1 MMAVYKRTY
10 KGYDGGLTPQ
20 WSRFMILP
28 RYSYARLFQ
37 SKFLMMFLAV
47 CAIYPIGAAG
57 FIYIAHNVSF
67 LKALNPQA
75 GNLLE
80 VNEKFFVYFCN
91 FQSAMAYLLTAIV
104 GPSLVS
110 PDLTN
115 NAMPLYLCRPFTR
128 TEYVL
133 GRMSVLMYLLAWI
146 TWIPGLIL
154 FGIQADMAGWD
165 WTKTHLWIAWG
176 VFAGLFVWTVVL
188 SLIALAISAWV
199 RWKIAAG
206 GLILG
211 VFFAGAGFGAAINAV
226 MRTDNGSL
234 IDIAQMM
241 ATAWGQM
248 LRYDTGSGITATQAW
263 TVLAIVCRDCLWLLS
278 RKVRAFEVVK

>member
-1 MMAVYKRTY
+1 MAVYKRTY
-10 KGYDGGLTPQ
+10 KGYAGGLTPQ

-37 SKFLMMFLAV
+37 SKFLLMFLAA
-47 CAIYPIGAAG
+47 CALYPVGGAG
-57 FIYIAHNVSF
+57 FIYIAHNLSF
-67 LKALNPQA
+67 LKALNINA
-75 GNLLE
+75 GQFLE

-91 FQSAMAYLLTAIV
+91 FQGALAYLLTAIV

-128 TEYVL
+128 GEYVL
-133 GRMSVLMYLLAWI
+133 GRMTVLLYLLAWI

-165 WTKTHLWIAWG
+165 WTKTHLWIGWA
-176 VFAGLFVWTVVL
+176 VFAGLFVWSVVL

-211 VFFAGAGFGAAINAV
+211 VFFAGAGFGAAINNV
-226 MRTDNGSL
+226 MRTHNGSL
-234 IDIAQMM
+234 IDIVQMM
-241 ATAWGQM
+241 ATAWGQ
-248 LRYDTGSGITATQAW
+248 LFRYDSGNQITPTQAW
-263 TVLAIVCRDCLWLLS
+263 TVLAIVSAISLWLLS
-278 RKVRAFEVVK
+278 KKVRAFEVVK

>member
-1 MMAVYKRTY
+1 MAVYKRTY
-10 KGYDGGLTPQ
+10 KGYAGGLTPQ

-28 RYSYARLFQ
+28 RFSYARLFQ
-37 SKFLMMFLAV
+37 SKFLLMFLAA

-57 FIYIAHNVSF
+57 FIYVAHNTSF

-91 FQSAMAYLLTAIV
+91 FQSVMAYLLTAIV

-115 NAMPLYLCRPFTR
+115 GAMPLYLCRPFTR
-128 TEYVL
+128 SEYVL
-133 GRMSVLMYLLAWI
+133 GRMMVLLYLLARI

-154 FGIQADMAGWD
+154 FGIQADMAGWE
-165 WTKTHLWIAWG
+165 WTKNNLWIAWG
-176 VFAGLFVWTVVL
+176 VFAGLFVWSVIL

-211 VFFAGAGFGAAINAV
+211 LFFAGAGFGAAINAV
-226 MRTDNGSL
+226 MRTKNGSL

-241 ATAWGQM
+241 ATAWGQ
-248 LRYDTGSGITATQAW
+248 LFRYDSGNGISAPQAW
-263 TVLAIVCRDCLWLLS
+263 TVLAVVSAISLWLLS
-278 RKVRAFEVVK
+278 KKVRAFEVVK

>member
-1 MMAVYKRTY
+1 MAVYKRTY
-10 KGYDGGLTPQ
+10 KGYAGVLTPE
-20 WSRFMILP
+20 WSRFLILP
-28 RYSYARLFQ
+28 RFSYARLFQ
-37 SKFLMMFLAV
+37 SKFLLMFLAA

-57 FIYIAHNVSF
+57 FIYIAHNLSF
-67 LKALNPQA
+67 LKALNVNA
-75 GNLLE
+75 GNFLE
-80 VNEKFFVYFCN
+80 VTEKFFVYFCN
-91 FQSAMAYLLTAIV
+91 FQGAMAYLLTAFV

-133 GRMSVLMYLLAWI
+133 GRMMVLLYLLAWI

-154 FGIQADMAGWD
+154 FGIQGDMAGWD
-165 WTKTHLWIAWG
+165 WTKDHLWIAWG
-176 VFAGLFVWTVVL
+176 VFAGLFTWSVVL

-211 VFFAGAGFGAAINAV
+211 VFFAGAGFGAAINNV
-226 MRTDNGSL
+226 MRTRNGSL
-234 IDIAQMM
+234 IDIVQMM
-241 ATAWGQM
+241 ATAWGQ
-248 LRYDTGSGITATQAW
+248 LFRYDSGNGISAQQAW
-263 TVLAIVCRDCLWLLS
+263 MVLAIVSAISLWLLS
-278 RKVRAFEVVK
+278 RKVRAFEVVR

>member
-1 MMAVYKRTY
+1 MAVYKRTY
-10 KGYDGGLTPQ
+10 KGYAGGLTPQ

-28 RYSYARLFQ
+28 RFSYARLFQ
-37 SKFLMMFLAV
+37 SKFLLMFLAA

-57 FIYIAHNVSF
+57 FIYVAHNTSF

-91 FQSAMAYLLTAIV
+91 FQSVMAYLLTAIV

-115 NAMPLYLCRPFTR
+115 GAMPLYLCRPFTR
-128 TEYVL
+128 SEYVL
-133 GRMSVLMYLLAWI
+133 GRMMVLLYLLARI

-154 FGIQADMAGWD
+154 FGIQADMAGWE
-165 WTKTHLWIAWG
+165 WTKNNLWIAWG
-176 VFAGLFVWTVVL
+176 VFAGLFVWSVIL

-211 VFFAGAGFGAAINAV
+211 LFFAGAGFGAAINAV
-226 MRTDNGSL
+226 MRTKNGSL

-241 ATAWGQM
+241 ATAWGQ
-248 LRYDTGSGITATQAW
+248 LFRYDSGNGISALQAW
-263 TVLAIVCRDCLWLLS
+263 TVLAVVSAISLWLLS
-278 RKVRAFEVVK
+278 KKVRAFEVVK

>member
-1 MMAVYKRTY
+1 MAVYKRTY
-10 KGYDGGLTPQ
+10 KGYEGGLTAE

-37 SKFLMMFLAV
+37 SKFLLMFLAV
-47 CAIYPIGAAG
+47 CALYPIGAAG

-67 LKALNPQA
+67 LKALNPNA
-75 GNLLE
+75 GNFLE
-80 VNEKFFVYFCN
+80 VNEKFFVYYCN
-91 FQSAMAYLLTAIV
+91 FQSVMAYLLTAIV

-110 PDLTN
+110 PDVTN

-128 TEYVL
+128 SEYVL
-133 GRMSVLMYLLAWI
+133 GRMMVVLYLLAWI

-165 WTKTHLWIAWG
+165 WTKTHFWIAWG
-176 VFAGLFVWTVVL
+176 VFAGLFAWTVIL

-211 VFFAGAGFGAAINAV
+211 LFFAGAGFGAAINAV
-226 MRTDNGSL
+226 MRTHNGSL

-241 ATAWGQM
+241 ATAWGQL
-248 LRYDTGSGITATQAW
+248 LRYDTNNGISAMQAW
-263 TVLAIVCRDCLWLLS
+263 TVLAIVSGISLWLLS

>member
-1 MMAVYKRTY
+1 MAVYKRTY
-10 KGYDGGLTPQ
+10 KGYSGALTAE

-37 SKFLMMFLAV
+37 SKFLLMFLAV
-47 CAIYPIGAAG
+47 CALYPIGAAG
-57 FIYIAHNVSF
+57 FIYIAHNISF
-67 LKALNPQA
+67 LKALNPNV
-75 GNLLE
+75 GDFLE
-80 VNEKFFVYFCN
+80 VNEKFFVYYCN
-91 FQSAMAYLLTAIV
+91 FQSVMAYLLTAIV

-133 GRMSVLMYLLAWI
+133 GRMMVLLYLLAFI
-146 TWIPGLIL
+146 TWIPGMIL

-165 WTKTHLWIAWG
+165 WTKEHWWIGWA
-176 VFAGLFVWTVVL
+176 VFAGLFSWSVIL

-211 VFFAGAGFGAAINAV
+211 LFFVGAGFGAVINNV
-226 MRTDNGSL
+226 MRTKNGYFM
-234 IDIAQMM
+234 DIARMM
-241 ATAWGQM
+241 SAAWGQ
-248 LRYDTGSGITATQAW
+248 LFHYDSGDGISAPQAW
-263 TVLAIVCRDCLWLLS
+263 MGLAIVSAISLWLLS

>member
-1 MMAVYKRTY
+1 MAVYKRTY
-10 KGYDGGLTPQ
+10 KGYEGGLTAE

-28 RYSYARLFQ
+28 RYSFARLFQ
-37 SKFLMMFLAV
+37 SKFLLMFLAV
-47 CAIYPIGAAG
+47 CAIYPIGTAG

-67 LKALNPQA
+67 LKALNPQV
-75 GNLLE
+75 GNFLE
-80 VNEKFFVYFCN
+80 VNEKVFVYFCN

-110 PDLTN
+110 PDVTN

-133 GRMSVLMYLLAWI
+133 GRMMVVLYLLAWI

-154 FGIQADMAGWD
+154 FGIQADMAGWE

-176 VFAGLFVWTVVL
+176 LFAGLFVWSVIL

-226 MRTDNGSL
+226 MRTHNGSL

-241 ATAWGQM
+241 ATAWGQL
-248 LRYDTGSGITATQAW
+248 LRYDTGNGISAEQAW
-263 TVLAIVCRDCLWLLS
+263 SVLALVSAISLWLLS
-278 RKVRAFEVVK
+278 KKVRAFEVVK

>member
-1 MMAVYKRTY
+1 
-10 KGYDGGLTPQ
+10 
-20 WSRFMILP
+20 LP
-28 RYSYARLFQ
+28 RFSYARLFQ
-37 SKFLMMFLAV
+37 SKFLLMFLAA

-57 FIYIAHNVSF
+57 FIYVAHNTSF

-91 FQSAMAYLLTAIV
+91 FQSVMAYLLTAIV

-115 NAMPLYLCRPFTR
+115 GAMPLYLCRPFTR
-128 TEYVL
+128 SEYVL
-133 GRMSVLMYLLAWI
+133 GRMMVLLYLLARI

-154 FGIQADMAGWD
+154 FGIQADMAGWE
-165 WTKTHLWIAWG
+165 WTKNNLWIAWG
-176 VFAGLFVWTVVL
+176 VFAGLFVWSVIL

-211 VFFAGAGFGAAINAV
+211 LFFAGAGFGAAINAV
-226 MRTDNGSL
+226 MRTKNGSL

-241 ATAWGQM
+241 ATAWGQ
-248 LRYDTGSGITATQAW
+248 LFRYDSGNGISAPQAW
-263 TVLAIVCRDCLWLLS
+263 TVLAVVSAISLWLLS
-278 RKVRAFEVVK
+278 KKVRAFEVVK

>member
-1 MMAVYKRTY
+1 MAVYKRTY
-10 KGYDGGLTPQ
+10 KGYEGGLTAQ

-28 RYSYARLFQ
+28 RYSFARLFQ
-37 SKFLMMFLAV
+37 SKFLLMFLAL
-47 CAIYPIGAAG
+47 CAIYPIGAAC
-57 FIYIAHNVSF
+57 FIYVAHNVSF
-67 LKALNPQA
+67 LKALNPNA
-75 GNLLE
+75 GDLLE
-80 VNEKFFVYFCN
+80 VNEKFFVYFCT
-91 FQSAMAYLLTAIV
+91 FQSALANLLTAIV

-110 PDLTN
+110 PDVTN

-133 GRMSVLMYLLAWI
+133 GRMTVVMYLLAWI

-165 WTKTHLWIAWG
+165 WTRDHLWLAWG
-176 VFAGLFVWTVVL
+176 LFAGLFVWSVVL

-211 VFFAGAGFGAAINAV
+211 LFFAGAGFGAAINAV
-226 MRTDNGSL
+226 MRTHNGSL
-234 IDIAQMM
+234 IDIVQMM
-241 ATAWGQM
+241 ATVWAQL
-248 LRYDTGSGITATQAW
+248 LRHDISNNITPTQAW
-263 TVLAIVCRDCLWLLS
+263 TVLAIVSAISLWLLS
-278 RKVRAFEVVK
+278 KKVRAFEVVK

>member
-1 MMAVYKRTY
+1 MAVYKRTY
-10 KGYDGGLTPQ
+10 KGYSGGLTPQ
-20 WSRFMILP
+20 WSRFWILP
-28 RYSYARLFQ
+28 RYSYSRLFQ
-37 SKFLMMFLAV
+37 SKFLLMFLAA
-47 CAIYPIGAAG
+47 CSIYPVGGAA
-57 FIYIAHNVSF
+57 FIYIAHNMSF
-67 LKALNPQA
+67 LKALNIGGGQF
-75 GNLLE
+75 LE
-80 VNEKFFVYFCN
+80 VTEKFFVYFCN
-91 FQSAMAYLLTAIV
+91 FQGALAYLLTAIV

-128 TEYVL
+128 SEYVL
-133 GRMSVLMYLLAWI
+133 GRITVLLYLLAWI

-176 VFAGLFVWTVVL
+176 VFAGLFVWSVVL

-211 VFFAGAGFGAAINAV
+211 VFFVGAGFGAAINGV
-226 MRTDNGSL
+226 MRTKNGSL
-234 IDIAQMM
+234 IDIVQMM
-241 ATAWGQM
+241 ATAWGQ
-248 LRYDTGSGITATQAW
+248 LFRYDSGNGITAAQAW
-263 TVLAIVCRDCLWLLS
+263 MVLGIVCAISLWLLS

>member
-1 MMAVYKRTY
+1 MAVYKRTY
-10 KGYDGGLTPQ
+10 KGYEGGLTPG
-20 WSRFMILP
+20 WSRFLILP

-37 SKFLMMFLAV
+37 SKFLLMFLAV
-47 CAIYPIGAAG
+47 CAIYPIGAAM
-57 FIYIAHNVSF
+57 FIYIAHNLSF
-67 LKALNPQA
+67 LQALNVPA
-75 GNLLE
+75 GRLLD
-80 VNEKFFVYFCN
+80 VNEKFFLYYCN
-91 FQSAMAYLLTAIV
+91 FQSTMAFLLTAIV

-110 PDLTN
+110 PDVTN

-133 GRMSVLMYLLAWI
+133 GRMAVLMHLLAWI

-154 FGIQADMAGWD
+154 FGIQWDMAGWD
-165 WTKTHLWIAWG
+165 WTRDHLWIAWAL
-176 VFAGLFVWTVVL
+176 FFGLFTWSVIL

-199 RWKIAAG
+199 RWRIAAG

-226 MRTDNGSL
+226 MRTRNGSL

-241 ATAWGQM
+241 ATAWGQ
-248 LRYDTGSGITATQAW
+248 LFRYDSGNGISAAQAW
-263 TVLAIVCRDCLWLLS
+263 AALAVFSAISLWLLS
-278 RKVRAFEVVK
+278 KKVRAFEVVK

>member
-1 MMAVYKRTY
+1 MAVYKRTY
-10 KGYDGGLTPQ
+10 KGYAGGLTPE

-37 SKFLMMFLAV
+37 SKFLLMFLAA
-47 CAIYPIGAAG
+47 CALYPIGGAG
-57 FIYIAHNVSF
+57 FIYIAHNLSF
-67 LKALNPQA
+67 LKALNINA
-75 GNLLE
+75 GQFLD

-91 FQSAMAYLLTAIV
+91 FQGALAYLLTAIV

-128 TEYVL
+128 NEYVL
-133 GRMSVLMYLLAWI
+133 GRMTVLLYLLAWI

-165 WTKTHLWIAWG
+165 WTKTHMWIAWG

-206 GLILG
+206 GLILA
-211 VFFAGAGFGAAINAV
+211 VFFVGAGLGSAINIV
-226 MRTDNGSL
+226 MRTKNGYF
-234 IDIAQMM
+234 IDIVRMM
-241 ATAWGQM
+241 SVAWGQ
-248 LRYDTGSGITATQAW
+248 LFRYDTESGVSALQAW
-263 TVLAIVCRDCLWLLS
+263 MVLGLFSAISLWLLS
-278 RKVRAFEVVK
+278 KKVRAFEVVK

>member
-1 MMAVYKRTY
+1 MAVYKRTY
-10 KGYDGGLTPQ
+10 KGYAGGLTPQ

-28 RYSYARLFQ
+28 RFSYARLFQ
-37 SKFLMMFLAV
+37 SKFLLFFLAA

-57 FIYIAHNVSF
+57 FIYIAHNISF
-67 LKALNPQA
+67 LKALNPNA
-75 GNLLE
+75 GNFLE

-91 FQSAMAYLLTAIV
+91 FQSVMAYLLTAIV
-104 GPSLVS
+104 GPNLVS
-110 PDLTN
+110 PDVTN

-128 TEYVL
+128 SEYVL
-133 GRMSVLMYLLAWI
+133 GKMTVLMYLLAWI

-165 WTKTHLWIAWG
+165 WTKDHFWVAWG
-176 VFAGLFVWTVVL
+176 VFAGLFVWTVIL

-211 VFFAGAGFGAAINAV
+211 LFFVGAGFGAVINSV
-226 MRTDNGSL
+226 MRTHNGSL
-234 IDIAQMM
+234 IDVAQMM
-241 ATAWGQM
+241 STAWGQ
-248 LRYDTGSGITATQAW
+248 LLHYDTGNNISAQQAW
-263 TVLAIVCRDCLWLLS
+263 TVLAFVSAISLWLLS
-278 RKVRAFEVVK
+278 KKVRAFEVVK

>member
-1 MMAVYKRTY
+1 MAVYKRTY
-10 KGYDGGLTPQ
+10 KGYAGDLTPQ

-37 SKFLMMFLAV
+37 SKFLLMFLVA
-47 CAIYPIGAAG
+47 CAIYPVGAAL
-57 FIYIAHNVSF
+57 FIYVAHNTSF
-67 LKALNPQA
+67 LKALNPNA

-91 FQSAMAYLLTAIV
+91 FQSVMAYLLTAIV
-104 GPSLVS
+104 GPTLVS
-110 PDLTN
+110 PDVTN

-128 TEYVL
+128 SEYVL
-133 GRMSVLMYLLAWI
+133 GRMMVLLYLLARI

-154 FGIQADMAGWD
+154 FGIQADMAGWE
-165 WTKTHLWIAWG
+165 WTKNNLWIAWG
-176 VFAGLFVWTVVL
+176 VFAGLFVWTIIL

-211 VFFAGAGFGAAINAV
+211 LFFVGAGFGSVINAV
-226 MRTDNGSL
+226 MRTDKGSW
-234 IDIAQMM
+234 IDIARMM
-241 ATAWGQM
+241 STAWGQ
-248 LRYDTGSGITATQAW
+248 LLHYDNGGGVSVEIGRAS
-263 TVLAIVCRDCLWLLS
+263 CRERVW
-278 RKVRAFEVVK
+278 

>member
-1 MMAVYKRTY
+1 MAVYKRTY
-10 KGYDGGLTPQ
+10 KGYAGGLTPG

-37 SKFLMMFLAV
+37 SKFLLMFLAV
-47 CAIYPIGAAG
+47 CAIYPLGAAG

-67 LKALNPQA
+67 LKALNLQM
-75 GNLLE
+75 GNFLE
-80 VNEKFFVYFCN
+80 VNEKFFVYYCN
-91 FQSAMAYLLTAIV
+91 FQATMAFLLTAIV
-104 GPSLVS
+104 GPTLVS
-110 PDLTN
+110 PDVTN

-128 TEYVL
+128 SEYVL
-133 GRMSVLMYLLAWI
+133 GRMTVLLYLLAWI

-165 WTKTHLWIAWG
+165 WTKSHFWIAWG
-176 VFAGLFVWTVVL
+176 LFAGLFVWSVVL

-211 VFFAGAGFGAAINAV
+211 LFFAGAGFGAAINAV
-226 MRTDNGSL
+226 MRTHNGSL

-241 ATAWGQM
+241 ATAWAQL
-248 LRYDTGSGITATQAW
+248 LRYDSGNGISATQAW
-263 TVLAIVCRDCLWLLS
+263 MVLGIVSVLCLWLLS
-278 RKVRAFEVVK
+278 R

>member
-1 MMAVYKRTY
+1 MAVYKRTY
-10 KGYDGGLTPQ
+10 KGYEGGLTPS

-37 SKFLMMFLAV
+37 SRFLLMFLVA
-47 CAIYPIGAAG
+47 CAIYPIGVAG
-57 FIYIAHNVSF
+57 FIYIAHNLSF
-67 LKALNPQA
+67 LKALNIGA
-75 GNLLE
+75 GQFLE
-80 VNEKFFVYFCN
+80 VNERTFLYFCN
-91 FQSAMAYLLTAIV
+91 FQSVMAYLLTAIV

-110 PDLTN
+110 PDVTN

-133 GRMSVLMYLLAWI
+133 GRMAVLLYLLAWI

-154 FGIQADMAGWD
+154 FGIQADMAGWE
-165 WTKTHLWIAWG
+165 WTRDHLWIAWA
-176 VFAGLFVWTVVL
+176 VFAGLAVWSVIL

-211 VFFAGAGFGAAINAV
+211 LFFAGAGFGVMINQV
-226 MRTDNGSL
+226 MRTREGSL

-241 ATAWGQM
+241 ETAWGQ
-248 LRYDTGSGITATQAW
+248 LFRYDSGNEISAAQAWMVLAAVSGIS
-263 TVLAIVCRDCLWLLS
+263 LWLLAK
-278 RKVRAFEVVK
+278 KVRAFEVVK

>member
-1 MMAVYKRTY
+1 MAVYKRTY
-10 KGYDGGLTPQ
+10 KGYSGGLTPQ
-20 WSRFMILP
+20 WSRFWILP
-28 RYSYARLFQ
+28 RYSYSRLFQ
-37 SKFLMMFLAV
+37 SKFLLMFLAACV
-47 CAIYPIGAAG
+47 IYPVGGAA
-57 FIYIAHNVSF
+57 FIYIAHNMSF
-67 LKALNPQA
+67 LKALNIGGGQF
-75 GNLLE
+75 LE
-80 VNEKFFVYFCN
+80 VNEKFFVYYCN
-91 FQSAMAYLLTAIV
+91 FQGALAYLLTAIV

-133 GRMSVLMYLLAWI
+133 GKMTVLLFLLARI

-154 FGIQADMAGWD
+154 FGIQADMAGWE

-176 VFAGLFVWTVVL
+176 VFAGLFVWSVVL

-211 VFFAGAGFGAAINAV
+211 VFFVGAGFGAAINGV
-226 MRTDNGSL
+226 MRTKNGSL
-234 IDIAQMM
+234 IDIVQMM
-241 ATAWGQM
+241 ATAWGQ
-248 LRYDTGSGITATQAW
+248 LFRYDTGNGITAPQAW
-263 TVLAIVCRDCLWLLS
+263 MVLGIVCTISLWLLS
-278 RKVRAFEVVK
+278 KKVRAFEVVK

>member
-1 MMAVYKRTY
+1 MAVYKRTY
-10 KGYDGGLTPQ
+10 KGYAGGLTPE

-37 SKFLMMFLAV
+37 SKFLLMFLAA
-47 CAIYPIGAAG
+47 CAIYPVGAAG
-57 FIYIAHNVSF
+57 FIYIAHNLSF
-67 LKALNPQA
+67 LKALNVNA

-91 FQSAMAYLLTAIV
+91 FQGAMAYLMTALV

-133 GRMSVLMYLLAWI
+133 GRMMVLLYLLAWI

-165 WTKTHLWIAWG
+165 WTKNHLWIAWA
-176 VFAGLFVWTVVL
+176 VFAGLFTWSVVL

-211 VFFAGAGFGAAINAV
+211 VFFAGAGFGAAINNV
-226 MRTDNGSL
+226 MRTHNGSM
-234 IDIAQMM
+234 IDIVQMM
-241 ATAWGQM
+241 ATAWGE
-248 LRYDTGSGITATQAW
+248 LFHYDTGNGISTAQAW
-263 TVLAIVCRDCLWLLS
+263 SVLALVSAISLWLLS
-278 RKVRAFEVVK
+278 KKVRAFEVVK

>member
-1 MMAVYKRTY
+1 MAVYKRTY
-10 KGYDGGLTPQ
+10 KGYEGRLTEQ

-37 SKFLMMFLAV
+37 SKFLLMFLAV

-57 FIYIAHNVSF
+57 FIYIAHNLSF
-67 LKALNPQA
+67 LQALNVPA
-75 GNLLE
+75 GNFLQ
-80 VNEKFFVYFCN
+80 VNEKFFVYYCN
-91 FQSAMAYLLTAIV
+91 FQATMAYLLTAIV
-104 GPSLVS
+104 GPTLVS

-133 GRMSVLMYLLAWI
+133 GRMAVVMFLLAWI
-146 TWIPGLIL
+146 TWVPGLIL

-165 WTKTHLWIAWG
+165 WTKEHFWIAWAI
-176 VFAGLFVWTVVL
+176 FAGLFTWSVVL

-226 MRTDNGSL
+226 MRTNNGAL
-234 IDIAQMM
+234 IDIVQMM
-241 ATAWGQM
+241 ATAWGQ
-248 LRYDTGSGITATQAW
+248 LFRSPPGNGISATQAW
-263 TVLAIVCRDCLWLLS
+263 TVLAIVCLICLWLLS
-278 RKVRAFEVVK
+278 KKVRAFEVVK

>member
-1 MMAVYKRTY
+1 MAVYKRTY
-10 KGYDGGLTPQ
+10 KGYDGGLTPP

-67 LKALNPQA
+67 LKAINPQA
-75 GNLLE
+75 GTLLD

-91 FQSAMAYLLTAIV
+91 FQSAMAYLLTVIV
-104 GPSLVS
+104 GPNLVS

-115 NAMPLYLCRPFTR
+115 NAMPLYLCRPFSR

-133 GRMSVLMYLLAWI
+133 GRMTVLMYLLAWV

-154 FGIQADMAGWD
+154 FGIQGDMAGWD
-165 WTKTHLWIAWG
+165 WTKEHLWIAWG
-176 VFAGLFVWTVVL
+176 VFAGLFVWSVVL

-206 GLILG
+206 GVILA
-211 VFFAGAGFGAAINAV
+211 VFFVGAGLGAMTNQI
-226 MRTDNGSL
+226 MRTHNGSL

-241 ATAWGQM
+241 ATAWGQL
-248 LRYDTGSGITATQAW
+248 LRYDTGNSISATQAW
-263 TVLAIVCRDCLWLLS
+263 TALAVVSAICLWLLS
-278 RKVRAFEVVK
+278 RRVRAFEVVK

>member
-1 MMAVYKRTY
+1 MAVYKRTY
-10 KGYDGGLTPQ
+10 KGYEGGLTAE

-37 SKFLMMFLAV
+37 SKFLLMFLAACV
-47 CAIYPIGAAG
+47 LYPVGAAG

-75 GNLLE
+75 GNLLD
-80 VNEKFFVYFCN
+80 VNERFFVFFCN
-91 FQSAMAYLLTAIV
+91 FQGSLAFLLTAVV

-110 PDLTN
+110 PDVTN

-133 GRMSVLMYLLAWI
+133 GRMTVVLYLLAYI

-154 FGIQADMAGWD
+154 FGIQADMAGWE
-165 WTKTHLWIAWG
+165 WTKSHLYIAWG
-176 VFAGLFVWTVVL
+176 LFVGLFVWTL
-188 SLIALAISAWV
+188 ILIALAISAWV

-206 GLILG
+206 GLILA
-211 VFFAGAGFGAAINAV
+211 VIFVGAGFGAAINGV
-226 MRTDNGSL
+226 MRTKNGYL
-234 IDIAQMM
+234 VDIMEMM
-241 ATAWGQM
+241 KVVWAK
-248 LRYDTGSGITATQAW
+248 LFRYDLENGISATQAW
-263 TVLAIVCRDCLWLLS
+263 TVLAIVSAISLWLLS
-278 RKVRAFEVVK
+278 KKVRAFEVVK

>member
-1 MMAVYKRTY
+1 MAVYKRTY
-10 KGYDGGLTPQ
+10 KGYEGGLTAE

-37 SKFLMMFLAV
+37 SKFLLMFLAV
-47 CAIYPIGAAG
+47 CALYPIGAAG

-75 GNLLE
+75 GNFLE

-91 FQSAMAYLLTAIV
+91 FQSVMAYLLTAIV

-133 GRMSVLMYLLAWI
+133 GRMMVVLYLLAWI

-165 WTKTHLWIAWG
+165 WTKAHFWIAWG
-176 VFAGLFVWTVVL
+176 VFAGLFAWTVIL

-211 VFFAGAGFGAAINAV
+211 VFFAGAGFGSAINAV
-226 MRTDNGSL
+226 MRTDKGSL
-234 IDIAQMM
+234 IDIARMM
-241 ATAWGQM
+241 ATAWGQL
-248 LRYDTGSGITATQAW
+248 LRYDNGGGITATQAW
-263 TVLAIVCRDCLWLLS
+263 MVLGIVSAISLWLLS

>member
-1 MMAVYKRTY
+1 MAVYKRTY
-10 KGYDGGLTPQ
+10 KGYAGGLTPS

-28 RYSYARLFQ
+28 RFSYAQLFQ
-37 SKFLMMFLAV
+37 SKFLLMFLAL
-47 CAIYPIGAAG
+47 CAIYPVGAAG
-57 FIYIAHNVSF
+57 FIYVAHNTSF
-67 LKALNPQA
+67 LTALNPRA
-75 GNLLE
+75 GDLLE

-91 FQSAMAYLLTAIV
+91 FQSVMAYLLTAIV

-110 PDLTN
+110 PDVTN

-128 TEYVL
+128 SEYVL
-133 GRMSVLMYLLAWI
+133 GRMMVLLYLLAWI

-154 FGIQADMAGWD
+154 FGIQGDMAGWD
-165 WTKTHLWIAWG
+165 WMRDHLWIAWA
-176 VFAGLFVWTVVL
+176 VFAGLFVWSVIL

-211 VFFAGAGFGAAINAV
+211 LFFAGAGFGAAINAV
-226 MRTDNGSL
+226 MRTKNGSL

-241 ATAWGQM
+241 ETAWNQ
-248 LRYDTGSGITATQAW
+248 LFRYNSGNEISAAQAW
-263 TVLAIVCRDCLWLLS
+263 TVLALVSGISLWLLS
-278 RKVRAFEVVK
+278 KKVRAFEVVK

>member
-1 MMAVYKRTY
+1 MAVYKRTY
-10 KGYDGGLTPQ
+10 KGYAGTLTPQ

-37 SKFLMMFLAV
+37 SKFLLMFLAACV
-47 CAIYPIGAAG
+47 IYPVGAAG
-57 FIYIAHNVSF
+57 FIYIAHNMSF
-67 LKALNPQA
+67 LKALNVGA
-75 GNLLE
+75 GNLLD
-80 VNEKFFVYFCN
+80 VNETFFVFFCN
-91 FQSAMAYLLTAIV
+91 FQGAMAYLLTAVV

-110 PDLTN
+110 PDVTN

-133 GRMSVLMYLLAWI
+133 GRMTVLLYLLAWI

-165 WTKTHLWIAWG
+165 WTKNHLWIGWG
-176 VFAGLFVWTVVL
+176 VFAGLFVWSVVL

-211 VFFAGAGFGAAINAV
+211 VFFVGGGFGAAINAV
-226 MRTDNGSL
+226 MRTKNGSL
-234 IDIAQMM
+234 IDIVQMM
-241 ATAWGQM
+241 KVAWGQ
-248 LRYDTGSGITATQAW
+248 LFRYDTGIGISTAQAW
-263 TVLAIVCRDCLWLLS
+263 MVLAAVSAISLWLLS

>member
-1 MMAVYKRTY
+1 MAVYKRTY
-10 KGYDGGLTPQ
+10 KGYEGGLTPE

-37 SKFLMMFLAV
+37 GKFLMMFLAA
-47 CAIYPIGAAG
+47 CAIYPVGAAA

-67 LKALNPQA
+67 LKAINPQA
-75 GNLLE
+75 GNLLD
-80 VNEKFFVYFCN
+80 VNEKFFVYYCN
-91 FQSAMAYLLTAIV
+91 FQSVMAYLLTTIV

-110 PDLTN
+110 PDVTN

-133 GRMSVLMYLLAWI
+133 GRMTVLLYLLAWI

-154 FGIQADMAGWD
+154 FGIQGDMAGWE

-176 VFAGLFVWTVVL
+176 LFAGLFVWTVVL
-188 SLIALAISAWV
+188 SLISLAISAWV

-211 VFFAGAGFGAAINAV
+211 VFFVGAGFGAMINSV
-226 MRTDNGSL
+226 MRTHNGSL

-241 ATAWGQM
+241 ETAWGQL
-248 LRYDTGSGITATQAW
+248 LRYDTGNSISAPQAW
-263 TVLAIVCRDCLWLLS
+263 TVLGIVAAVSLWLLS

>member
-1 MMAVYKRTY
+1 MAVYKRTY
-10 KGYDGGLTPQ
+10 KGYAGGLTPQ

-28 RYSYARLFQ
+28 RFSYARLFQ
-37 SKFLMMFLAV
+37 SKFLLMFLAL
-47 CAIYPIGAAG
+47 CAIYPVGAAG
-57 FIYIAHNVSF
+57 FIYVAHNTSF
-67 LKALNPQA
+67 LKALNPHA
-75 GNLLE
+75 GDFLE

-91 FQSAMAYLLTAIV
+91 FQSVMAYLLTAIV

-110 PDLTN
+110 PDVTN

-128 TEYVL
+128 SEYVL
-133 GRMSVLMYLLAWI
+133 GRMMVLLYLLAWI

-154 FGIQADMAGWD
+154 FGIQGDMAGWD
-165 WTKTHLWIAWG
+165 WTREHLWIAWA
-176 VFAGLFVWTVVL
+176 VFAGLFVWSVIL

-211 VFFAGAGFGAAINAV
+211 LFFAGAGFGAAINAV
-226 MRTDNGSL
+226 MRTKNGSL

-241 ATAWGQM
+241 ETAWNQ
-248 LRYDTGSGITATQAW
+248 LFRYNSGNDISAAQAW
-263 TVLAIVCRDCLWLLS
+263 TVLALVSGISLWLLS
-278 RKVRAFEVVK
+278 KKVRAFEVVK

>member
-1 MMAVYKRTY
+1 MAVYKRTY
-10 KGYDGGLTPQ
+10 KGYAGGLTPG

-37 SKFLMMFLAV
+37 SKFLLMFLAL
-47 CAIYPIGAAG
+47 CAIYPIGAAE

-67 LKALNPQA
+67 LKAINPAA
-75 GNLLE
+75 GGLLE
-80 VNEKFFVYFCN
+80 VNETFFVYYCN
-91 FQSAMAYLLTAIV
+91 FQSVMAYLLTAIV

-110 PDLTN
+110 PDVTN

-133 GRMSVLMYLLAWI
+133 GRMMVVLYLLAWI

-154 FGIQADMAGWD
+154 FGIQADEAGWD
-165 WTKTHLWIAWG
+165 WTKTHLWIAG
-176 VFAGLFVWTVVL
+176 GLFAGLFVWSVVL

-211 VFFAGAGFGAAINAV
+211 VFFAGAGFGAAINTV
-226 MRTDNGSL
+226 MRTDKGSL
-234 IDIAQMM
+234 IDIARMM
-241 ATAWGQM
+241 ATAWGQ
-248 LRYDTGSGITATQAW
+248 LLHYDNGGGISATQAW
-263 TVLAIVCRDCLWLLS
+263 SVLAIVCAISLWLLS
-278 RKVRAFEVVK
+278 KKVRAFEVVK

>member
-1 MMAVYKRTY
+1 
-10 KGYDGGLTPQ
+10 
-20 WSRFMILP
+20 
-28 RYSYARLFQ
+28 
-37 SKFLMMFLAV
+37 V

-67 LKALNPQA
+67 LKALNPQM

-80 VNEKFFVYFCN
+80 VNEKFFVYYCN
-91 FQSAMAYLLTAIV
+91 FQATMAFLLTAIV
-104 GPSLVS
+104 GPTLVS
-110 PDLTN
+110 PDVTN

-133 GRMSVLMYLLAWI
+133 GRMTVVLWLLACV

-154 FGIQADMAGWD
+154 FGIQADEAGWE
-165 WTKTHLWIAWG
+165 WTTTHLWIAWG
-176 VFAGLFVWTVVL
+176 LFAGLFVWSVVL

-211 VFFAGAGFGAAINAV
+211 VIFAGAGFGAAINAV
-226 MRTDNGSL
+226 MRTHNGSL
-234 IDIAQMM
+234 IDIQQMM
-241 ATAWGQM
+241 ATAWAQL
-248 LRYDTGSGITATQAW
+248 LRYDSGNGISAPQAW
-263 TVLAIVCRDCLWLLS
+263 TVLGIVCAISLWLLS
-278 RKVRAFEVVK
+278 KKVRAFEVVK

>member
-1 MMAVYKRTY
+1 MAVYKRTY
-10 KGYDGGLTPQ
+10 KGYEGGLTPA

-28 RYSYARLFQ
+28 RYSFARLFQ
-37 SKFLMMFLAV
+37 SKFLLMFLAA

-67 LKALNPQA
+67 LRALNPAA
-75 GNLLE
+75 GNFLE
-80 VNEKFFVYFCN
+80 VNQRFFVIFCN
-91 FQSAMAYLLTAIV
+91 FQSVMAYLLTAIV

-110 PDLTN
+110 PDVTN

-133 GRMSVLMYLLAWI
+133 GRMTVLLYLLAWI

-165 WTKTHLWIAWG
+165 WTKDHLWIAWG
-176 VFAGLFVWTVVL
+176 LLAGLFVWTVVL

-211 VFFAGAGFGAAINAV
+211 VFFAGAGFGAAINEV
-226 MRTDNGSL
+226 MRTDKGSL
-234 IDIAQMM
+234 IDIARMM
-241 ATAWGQM
+241 ATALGQ
-248 LRYDTGSGITATQAW
+248 LLHYDNGGGVTAAQAW
-263 TVLAIVCRDCLWLLS
+263 AVLGAVSAICLWLLS
-278 RKVRAFEVVK
+278 KKVRAFEVVK

>member
-1 MMAVYKRTY
+1 MAVYKRTY
-10 KGYDGGLTPQ
+10 KGYAGGLTPE

-28 RYSYARLFQ
+28 RYSFLRLFQ
-37 SKFLMMFLAV
+37 SKFLLFFLAA

-57 FIYIAHNVSF
+57 FIYIAHNLSF
-67 LKALNPQA
+67 LKALNVNA
-75 GNLLE
+75 GNFLE
-80 VNEKFFVYFCN
+80 VNEKFFVYYCN
-91 FQSAMAYLLTAIV
+91 FQGAMAYLLTALV

-128 TEYVL
+128 SEYVL
-133 GRMSVLMYLLAWI
+133 GRMTVVMYLIAWI
-146 TWIPGLIL
+146 TWIPGLVL

-165 WTKTHLWIAWG
+165 WTKDHFWIAWG
-176 VFAGLFVWTVVL
+176 VFFGLFVWSVIL

-226 MRTDNGSL
+226 MRTHNGSL
-234 IDIAQMM
+234 IDIVQMM
-241 ATAWGQM
+241 ATAWGQ
-248 LRYDTGSGITATQAW
+248 LFHYDTGNGISAAQAW
-263 TVLAIVCRDCLWLLS
+263 AVLAVVAVISLWLLS
-278 RKVRAFEVVK
+278 RRVRAFEVVK